1 MGRKNSN
8 ARQRAENRKI
18 KVKPNLQVQVYIPS
32 RPYRS
37 RDDHRP
43 GWVVAEGRVRIDN
56 AL

>member
-18 KVKPNLQVQVYIPS
+18 KVQPNIRITVYIPS

-43 GWVVAEGRVRIDN
+43 GWVVAEGRVMVG
-56 AL
+56 

>member
-8 ARQRAENRKI
+8 ARQRIESRKI
-18 KVKPNLQVQVYIPS
+18 KVQPNFKVQVYIPS

-43 GWVVAEGRVRIDN
+43 GIVVAEGRVMVG
-56 AL
+56 